1 MKKLQLL
8 AILLLPAYFI
18 LPTGDSH
25 FTICPFFHLTGVPC
39 PGCGMG
45 RALVHIF
52 HLHFIEAL
60 YFNPFGFLVAA
71 AQCYVILSFFFPS
84 LVTAFQ
90 QYNRFFVL
98 GQYIFGVLLISFGLV
113 RIWAFV
119 TANAYLLQYFYDFH
133 KTFSLMRCL
142 QKVSKWRETLSF
154 L

>member
-1 MKKLQLL
+1 MIKNIQLL

-18 LPTGDSH
+18 MPTGDSH

-71 AQCYVILSFFFPS
+71 AQCYVILSFFFLPLFQFINNTTDS
-84 LVTAFQ
+84 LSWVSISWGFI
-90 QYNRFFVL
+90 YWLRFSSHL
-98 GQYIFGVLLISFGLV
+98 GFRYGKCVFTTV
-113 RIWAFV
+113 
-119 TANAYLLQYFYDFH
+119 
-133 KTFSLMRCL
+133 
-142 QKVSKWRETLSF
+142 F

>member
-1 MKKLQLL
+1 MHYFNLHFSYYFDNLNLYDKKHTTSSNL
-8 AILLLPAYFI
+8 ALAGILYFAE
-18 LPTGDSH
+18 LEDSH

-52 HLHFIEAL
+52 HLHFLEAL
-60 YFNPFGFLVAA
+60 YYNPFGFLVAA
-71 AQCYVILSFFFPS
+71 SQCYVIMSFFFPS
-84 LVTAFQ
+84 LVTAYQ

-98 GQYIFGVLLISFGLV
+98 GQYIFGVLFIGFGLV

-119 TANAYLLQYFYDFH
+119 TANAYLLQF
-133 KTFSLMRCL
+133 
-142 QKVSKWRETLSF
+142 F

>member
-1 MKKLQLL
+1 MIKNIQLL

-18 LPTGDSH
+18 MPTGDSH

-84 LVTAFQ
+84 FVSIYQ

-98 GQYIFGVLLISFGLV
+98 GQYIFGVLFIGFGLV

-133 KTFSLMRCL
+133 KTFSLMRWL
-142 QKVSKWRETLSF
+142 QT
-154 L
+154 

>member
-84 LVTAFQ
+84 FVSIYQ

-98 GQYIFGVLLISFGLV
+98 GQYIFGVLFIGFGLV

-133 KTFSLMRCL
+133 KTFSIMRWL
-142 QKVSKWRETLSF
+142 QT
-154 L
+154 

>member
-1 MKKLQLL
+1 MIKNIQLL

-84 LVTAFQ
+84 FVSIYQ

-98 GQYIFGVLLISFGLV
+98 GQYIFGVLFIGFGLV

-133 KTFSLMRCL
+133 KTFSLMRWL
-142 QKVSKWRETLSF
+142 QT
-154 L
+154 

>member
-1 MKKLQLL
+1 MIKNIQLL
-8 AILLLPAYFI
+8 AILLLPVYFI
-18 LPTGDSH
+18 LPTGENSH

-84 LVTAFQ
+84 LITV
-90 QYNRFFVL
+90 YDEYKGFFVVSQFLFPFL
-98 GQYIFGVLLISFGLV
+98 GYSLSTIQPILCPGSV
-113 RIWAFV
+113 
-119 TANAYLLQYFYDFH
+119 YLWGFIYWL
-133 KTFSLMRCL
+133 R
-142 QKVSKWRETLSF
+142 LSSHLGFRYGKCVFTTVF

>member
-18 LPTGDSH
+18 MPTGDSH

-84 LVTAFQ
+84 FVSIYQ
-90 QYNRFFVL
+90 QYNRFFVP
-98 GQYIFGVLLISFGLV
+98 GQYIFGVLFIGFGLV

-119 TANAYLLQYFYDFH
+119 TANAYLLQYFYNFH
-133 KTFSLMRCL
+133 KTFSFMRWL
-142 QKVSKWRETLSF
+142 QT
-154 L
+154 

>member
-60 YFNPFGFLVAA
+60 YYNPFGFLVAA
-71 AQCYVILSFFFPS
+71 AQCYVIVSFFFPS
-84 LVTAFQ
+84 LITV
-90 QYNRFFVL
+90 YEEYKGFFVVS
-98 GQYIFGVLLISFGLV
+98 QYLFGGLFIGFGLV

-133 KTFSLMRCL
+133 KTFSLMRWL
-142 QKVSKWRETLSF
+142 QT
-154 L
+154 